1 MSLLGSEARMCDKC
15 GKPSAKIWRAYKGN
29 KYCGTCYARM
39 FKRRMCPQC
48 GNFALLHKDEPDAV
62 CSKCQIAKPCVRC
75 GKTDYQIG
83 KITLYGPVCG
93 ACASHFRN
101 PEPCEVCGKPS
112 KRLTRVSRLGHGR
125 RVCPGCARADHGV
138 CGACRRYRL
147 LESAQDGRKLCRAC
161 REAGEVSCATCG
173 HSMPA
178 GRGKQCEACY
188 WRGLLE
194 KRVAMNCAVFSV
206 PVMAEHFRAFGEWL
220 GKDVGGQKA
229 AITLCRYLP
238 FFLDIEKQWKFIP
251 EYPVM
256 LKHFGAQRLRR
267 VLLPMRW
274 MQESGLVLPDTAAKE
289 EDSDRRRI
297 AATLHK
303 FGNGTPERNILDG
316 YHKAMITGMK
326 DKETTL
332 RSVRLAMTPAA
343 ALLLKGREVKQMP
356 PNQELL
362 NEYLKKT
369 PGQRAAVSGFVRY
382 LRDEYGIEICLP
394 KAGVEAEK
402 RKKKKLEEE
411 MLALMRTGDEG
422 DRFGR
427 QWLSVA
433 LAYFH
438 GLPKKTVTAEV
449 YGNMKPTLDGTGV
462 VLTLN
467 GKEYWLPARMASKS
481 GIALQS

>member
-1 MSLLGSEARMCDKC
+1 MSLLDLETHMCDEC
-15 GKPSAKIWRAYKGN
+15 GKSTAKIWRTYKGS
-29 KYCGTCYARM
+29 KYCGICYARV
-39 FKRRMCPQC
+39 FKRRMCPKC
-48 GNFALLHKDEPDAV
+48 GNFERLNKYEPDAV
-62 CSKCQIAKPCVRC
+62 CSKCQTAKPCARC

-83 KITLYGPVCG
+83 KITIYGPVCG
-93 ACASHFRN
+93 ACASHFRDL
-101 PEPCEVCGKPS
+101 EPCEDCGKPS
-112 KRLTRVSRLGHGR
+112 KRLTRVFRLGHDR
-125 RVCPGCARADHGV
+125 RVCPSCARADHGV

-147 LESAQDGRKLCRAC
+147 LEPAEDGRRLCKAC
-161 REAGEVSCATCG
+161 RETGEVSCATCG

-188 WRGLLE
+188 WRGLLN
-194 KRVAMNCAVFSV
+194 KRVAIDCGAFSA
-206 PVMAEHFRAFGEWL
+206 PIMAEHFCAFGEWL
-220 GKDVGGQKA
+220 GKDVGWQKA
-229 AITLCRYLP
+229 AITLQRYLT
-238 FFLDIEKQWKFIP
+238 FFLDIEKQWKSIP
-251 EYPVM
+251 EYPVL
-256 LKHFGAQRLRR
+256 LKHFGTQRLRR

-274 MQESGLVLPDTAAKE
+274 MHESGLVLPDAAAKE

-297 AATLHK
+297 TATLHK
-303 FGNGTPERNILDG
+303 FGNGTSERNILDG
-316 YHKAMITGMK
+316 YHKAMIAGK

-332 RSVRLAMTPAA
+332 RSIRLAMTPAA
-343 ALLLKGREVKQMP
+343 ALLLKGREMKQMP
-356 PNQELL
+356 PKQESL
-362 NEYLKKT
+362 NEYLKVT

-382 LRDEYGIEICLP
+382 LREEYGIEICLP

-411 MLALMRTGDEG
+411 MLALMQTGSEE
-422 DRFGR
+422 DRFER

-449 YGNMKPTLDGTGV
+449 YGNMKLALDGTGV

-467 GKEYWLPARMASKS
+467 GKEYWLPARMTFKS